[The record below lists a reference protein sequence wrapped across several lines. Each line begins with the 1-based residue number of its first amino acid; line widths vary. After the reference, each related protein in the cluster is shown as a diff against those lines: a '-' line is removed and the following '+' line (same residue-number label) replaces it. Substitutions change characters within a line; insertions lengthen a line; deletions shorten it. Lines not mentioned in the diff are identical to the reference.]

1 MKQTAVEWLIEQIL
15 DYPLEDSTNVAH
27 LKKHVNKV
35 TVFEQVKA
43 MEKEQ
48 IIRAYLMARCYDN
61 ENSVTEAE
69 QYYNETFK
77 SE

>member
-35 TVFEQVKA
+35 TVFEKA
-43 MEKEQ
+43 KEMEKAN
-48 IIRAYLMARCYDN
+48 IIDFANNYGFDICAYDYER
-61 ENSVTEAE
+61 AE